1 MKALLILAIAGSVL
15 LAQTPPPVKSAPKT
29 AAPATKSGAPATKT
43 GAPATKT
50 GAPAAPRPNP
60 LLNPAALRA
69 KAPEMFRAKF
79 ATTKG
84 DFVVE
89 VHREWAPLGAD
100 RFYNLVRNRFFTNA
114 AFFRVVP
121 NFIVQFGLN
130 ADPAVNKAWENAK
143 IADDP
148 VTHGN
153 KPGTIVFATAGPRT
167 RTTQLFIN
175 FKDNGPSLD
184 GQGFAAFGE
193 VVEGMDIVR
202 QIYPGYGEQPDQSA
216 ITNQGKAYLDK
227 NFPKIDFIKSA
238 TVIAP
243 EPAAPATKTGAA
255 PAATKTGAPA
265 PVKKSTTPAAPPA
278 APKK

>member
-1 MKALLILAIAGSVL
+1 MRVLVILMIAGGAL
-15 LAQTPPPVKSAPKT
+15 LAQTPPPPVKSAPKT
-29 AAPATKSGAPATKT
+29 APKSAPATKSGAPA
-43 GAPATKT
+43 A
-50 GAPAAPRPNP
+50 RPNP

-69 KAPEMFRAKF
+69 KAPELFRAKF
-79 ATTKG
+79 VTTKG

-89 VHREWAPLGAD
+89 VHRDWAPLGAD

-143 IADDP
+143 IPDDP

-153 KPGTIVFATAGPRT
+153 KPGTLVFATAGPRT

-175 FKDNGPSLD
+175 FKDNGASLD
-184 GQGFAAFGE
+184 NQGFAAFGE
-193 VVEGMDIVR
+193 VTEGMDVVR
-202 QIYPGYGEQPDQSA
+202 QIYAGYGEQPDQGA

-227 NFPKIDFIKSA
+227 NFPKIDYIKSA
-238 TVIAP
+238 TVIFP
-243 EPAAPATKTGAA
+243 EPPAAPAKAA
-255 PAATKTGAPA
+255 PKAGAPA
-265 PVKKSTTPAAPPA
+265 TKSAAPPA